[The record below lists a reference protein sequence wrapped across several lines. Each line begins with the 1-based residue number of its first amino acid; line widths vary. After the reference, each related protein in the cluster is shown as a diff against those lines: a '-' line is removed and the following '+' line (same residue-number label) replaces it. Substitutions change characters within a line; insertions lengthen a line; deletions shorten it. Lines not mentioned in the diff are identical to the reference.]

1 MSKHCS
7 ILVNFAV
14 IPVSIIWVWRRYSDT
29 DKTKSVSKDF
39 MLWPVGLDFFQQAL
53 GSHGWQPTLVLDS
66 NKMVLSQDLTE
77 IKKM

>member
-7 ILVNFAV
+7 ILVNFSV
-14 IPVSIIWVWRRYSDT
+14 IPVSISWVWRRYSDT

-39 MLWPVGLDFFQQAL
+39 MFWPVGLDFFQQAL
-53 GSHGWQPTLVLDS
+53 GSHGWQPTLVFDS